1 MGGGGGSGAALAG
14 AGAGVATAGAADA
27 LGGAG
32 TLRVCAVEDEPSCCT
47 VTGGANLVVEEP
59 RYDGMP
65 DVG

>member
-32 TLRVCAVEDEPSCCT
+32 TLRVCAVEDEPSCT

-65 DVG
+65 DVD